1 MRAPES
7 GRRNPNPEAI
17 AEPPRLRWGPSR
29 SAVGGGGGQGKVVVE
44 STGPRG
50 PGLEV
55 DSAASP
61 SETCLLARAA
71 IAARLGARAA
81 GQTPLR
87 RLRSGGP
94 GQGP

>member
-1 MRAPES
+1 MLSAIR
-7 GRRNPNPEAI
+7 NPEAI

-29 SAVGGGGGQGKVVVE
+29 SAVGRGGGQGRVVVE
-44 STGPRG
+44 STGPQG

-55 DSAASP
+55 ESAASP
-61 SETCLLARAA
+61 SETYLSAHAA
-71 IAARLGARAA
+71 IAARLRAPGS

-94 GQGP
+94 RQGP